1 MVFVF
6 GMNINAA
13 DLSVKKNEGDKLPIL
28 LKGSMAKDFVFR
40 GEDPIEIYLHTSTLL
55 INFNA
60 SLGELNITIENENG
74 NIVYSSTTNTSLRLV
89 YIIPIN
95 NLPTGDYNIIIE
107 NNDGS
112 AEASF
117 RIER

>member
-1 MVFVF
+1 M
-6 GMNINAA
+6 NAA
-13 DLSVKKNEGDKLPIL
+13 DLSVEKSYGDKLPIEI
-28 LKGSMAKDFVFR
+28 KGSFGKDIVFR
-40 GEDPIEIYLHTSTLL
+40 GEDPIEIYLHTTTLL

-89 YIIPIN
+89 CMIPIN

-117 RIER
+117 RIGR